1 MLSRVKG
8 QVSGSRSGSPFGAGE
23 LECEVVEPVERTPCG
38 TTAEPAK
45 RTARDPATSTATK
58 TSTKRRGRFRSSF
71 GLVRFRR
78 MLETV
83 LVAIRST
90 SVGGL
95 RRDFWLTT
103 YWFVYGGRRL
113 LPNFGIAC

>member
-8 QVSGSRSGSPFGAGE
+8 QVSGSRGGSPFGAGE
-23 LECEVVEPVERTPCG
+23 LEREVTEPVERSPCG
-38 TTAEPAK
+38 PTTAEPAK

-71 GLVRFRR
+71 GLVVFRR

-83 LVAIRST
+83 LVAIRGT
-90 SVGGL
+90 SVWG
-95 RRDFWLTT
+95 DYAVT
-103 YWFVYGGRRL
+103 
-113 LPNFGIAC
+113 FGSLHTPLCTVVEDCYRISE

>member
-23 LECEVVEPVERTPCG
+23 PECEVVEVVERTPCG

-71 GLVRFRR
+71 GLVVFRR
-78 MLETV
+78 MLGTL
-83 LVAIRST
+83 LVAIRDT

-95 RRDFWLTT
+95 RRDL
-103 YWFVYGGRRL
+103 
-113 LPNFGIAC
+113 